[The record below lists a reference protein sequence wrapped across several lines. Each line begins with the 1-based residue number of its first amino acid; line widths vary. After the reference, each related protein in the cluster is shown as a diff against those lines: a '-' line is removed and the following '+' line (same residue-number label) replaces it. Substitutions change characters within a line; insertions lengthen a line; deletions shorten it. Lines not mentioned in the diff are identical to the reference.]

1 MKIGHIM
8 SMSKII
14 TDLCAIRQSITIEN
28 IFANIVYNVLVV
40 KKVWRNI
47 KKLV

>member
-14 TDLCAIRQSITIEN
+14 TDLSPIRQSITIES
-28 IFANIVYNVLVV
+28 IFANIVYNVLEV